1 MTDWH
6 RWEGADLVVT
16 VRVQP
21 RASRDE
27 LVLDGERLKARITA
41 PPVDG
46 AANAHLLRFLAG
58 QFGVSPSR
66 LTLVRGTN
74 SREKTIRITAPTAV
88 PPLLTPRIA
97 LPV

>member
-6 RWEGADLVVT
+6 RWDGADLVLT

-27 LVLDGERLKARITA
+27 LLLDGTRLRARITA

-46 AANAHLLRFLAG
+46 AANAYLLRFLAT
-58 QFGVSPSR
+58 QFGVAPSR
-66 LTLVRGTN
+66 AVLVRGTTG
-74 SREKTIRITAPTAV
+74 REKV
-88 PPLLTPRIA
+88 VRIA
-97 LPV
+97 APKTLPAALADRLTRHP